1 MEERKIMTDYEN
13 EGEKLLQKHDK
24 EKQREWE
31 EQWYKDHPKFAP
43 HDNLGISGKNEK
55 KWSNGDSDLSTW
67 YESYTKRKH
76 IVKGKYEN
84 VVMFENSDSDAGCSM
99 DLSDWT
105 PSEYFSST
113 IFGGLYAISDL
124 TKLCVKN
131 ISLPSGNGDK
141 VKVKVVGKFAGI
153 QEPLEPCEC
162 MSCAS
167 ITFSSYEVTIHRAG
181 MDAILC
187 SMTEWETTNYREQV
201 LDAMRKTWAQS
212 LDATIY
218 SELST
223 SGAEEMDI
231 SPLSCTPFISG
242 SCCSDSSLI
251 NLYNGLNSA
260 IIDLRENN
268 YDPDYIILSPSV
280 GAILRRLQSPTS
292 VFGNGIVQFDSDARL
307 SKFMGVSVIEYN
319 GATKCTSSSGAK
331 IAIVLDSKYAVTVV
345 FGQPPKFEFE
355 RSASCDSTQI
365 VWNSYYGVSELDVDS
380 IRIISNA

>member
-1 MEERKIMTDYEN
+1 
-13 EGEKLLQKHDK
+13 
-24 EKQREWE
+24 
-31 EQWYKDHPKFAP
+31 
-43 HDNLGISGKNEK
+43 
-55 KWSNGDSDLSTW
+55 
-67 YESYTKRKH
+67 
-76 IVKGKYEN
+76 
-84 VVMFENSDSDAGCSM
+84 MFQNSDSDAGCSA
-99 DLSDWT
+99 DISDWK

-153 QEPLEPCEC
+153 QEPLDPCEC

-167 ITFSSYEVTIHRAG
+167 ITFSSYEITVHRAG
-181 MDAILC
+181 MDAVLC
-187 SMTEWETTNYREQV
+187 SMDEWTTTNYREQV
-201 LDAMRKTWAQS
+201 LDALRKTWAQS

-223 SGAEEMDI
+223 SSAKEMDL
-231 SPLSCTPFISG
+231 SEVLSCSPYISG

-251 NLYNGLNSA
+251 ALYNGLNSA
-260 IIDLRENN
+260 IVDLRESN
-268 YDPDYIILSPSV
+268 YNPDWIVISPSV

-319 GATKCTSSSGAK
+319 GATKCTDGSGE
-331 IAIVLDSKYAVTVV
+331 IVAIVLDSKYACAVV
-345 FGQPPKFEFE
+345 FGKQPLFEFE

-365 VWNSYYGVSELDVDS
+365 VWNSYYGVSELDTNS
-380 IRIISNA
+380 IRLVTNP